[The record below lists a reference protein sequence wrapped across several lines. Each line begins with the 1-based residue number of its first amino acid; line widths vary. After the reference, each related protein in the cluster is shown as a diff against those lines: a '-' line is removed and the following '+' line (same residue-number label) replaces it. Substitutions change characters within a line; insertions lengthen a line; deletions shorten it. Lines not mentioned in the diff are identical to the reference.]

1 MEYRDTLQGI
11 KNTPSMDTLEQQYT
25 DMTVFDSQNKTNLII
40 WAVISASILAIIMI
54 RK

>member
-1 MEYRDTLQGI
+1 
-11 KNTPSMDTLEQQYT
+11 
-25 DMTVFDSQNKTNLII
+25 VFDRQNKTNLII